1 MNVLPDIEMPMLKEE
16 IEEIDE
22 EVKDVKPVATM
33 EDIFQNAP
41 VMKEV
46 VVPKENPIV
55 ITGSAPMKKKR
66 ILSEDHKQKLNAA
79 RVKALEVRRANAKE
93 KKELKELEKK
103 AKQKKVDDLKK
114 YIGEDVPVPVK
125 EVVKEVK
132 TEVKTTP
139 LATADTPTTP
149 ATTDTPAT
157 FSSHMHLA
165 NPKKYLTQ
173 EDVEEISIQAI
184 AGYEKIRKGRKALKK
199 EENEKVKAQEEVR
212 ELLRKTIQ
220 PRNITYGQE
229 GYFNDCF

>member
-1 MNVLPDIEMPMLKEE
+1 MPLA
-16 IEEIDE
+16 
-22 EVKDVKPVATM
+22 KP
-33 EDIFQNAP
+33 
-41 VMKEV
+41 MK
-46 VVPKENPIV
+46 
-55 ITGSAPMKKKR
+55 PMKKKR
-66 ILSEDHKQKLNAA
+66 VLSEAHKEKLNGA
-79 RVKALEVRRANAKE
+79 RVKALEVRRANATA

-132 TEVKTTP
+132 TTP
-139 LATADTPTTP
+139 TTPTTP
-149 ATTDTPAT
+149 ATPN
-157 FSSHMHLA
+157 FSTHMHLA
-165 NPKKYLTQ
+165 PDKQKYLTA

-199 EENEKVKAQEEVR
+199 EENETKQAQEEVR

>member
-22 EVKDVKPVATM
+22 VDEVKDVKPVATM

-46 VVPKENPIV
+46 KEVKENPIV
-55 ITGSAPMKKKR
+55 ITGSMPLAKPMKPMKKKR
-66 ILSEDHKQKLNAA
+66 VLSEAHKEKLNAA

-114 YIGEDVPVPVK
+114 YIGET
-125 EVVKEVK
+125 EEVK
-132 TEVKTTP
+132 VKTTP
-139 LATADTPTTP
+139 ATP
-149 ATTDTPAT
+149 ATPAT
-157 FSSHMHLA
+157 FSTHMHLA
-165 NPKKYLTQ
+165 PDKKKYLTQ

-199 EENEKVKAQEEVR
+199 EATEKKQAQEEVR

>member
-16 IEEIDE
+16 IDE
-22 EVKDVKPVATM
+22 LSDEVSDEGNEVKDVKPVATM

-46 VVPKENPIV
+46 KEVKENPIV
-55 ITGSAPMKKKR
+55 ITGSAPMKPMKKKR
-66 ILSEDHKQKLNAA
+66 VLSEAHKEKLNAA

-103 AKQKKVDDLKK
+103 AKQKKVNDLKK
-114 YIGEDVPVPVK
+114 YIGETEDIVPQTK
-125 EVVKEVK
+125 
-132 TEVKTTP
+132 EVKTTP
-139 LATADTPTTP
+139 ATP
-149 ATTDTPAT
+149 ATPAT
-157 FSSHMHLA
+157 FSTHMHLA
-165 NPKKYLTQ
+165 PDKQKYLTQ

-184 AGYEKIRKGRKALKK
+184 AGYEKIRKSRKAQKK
-199 EENEKVKAQEEVR
+199 EENDKVKAQEEVR
-212 ELLRKTIQ
+212 DLIRKTVQ

>member
-16 IEEIDE
+16 IEELSDE
-22 EVKDVKPVATM
+22 VDEVKDVKPVATM

-41 VMKEV
+41 KMKEV
-46 VVPKENPIV
+46 IVPQTKENPIV

-66 ILSEDHKQKLNAA
+66 VLSEEHKQKLNGA

-103 AKQKKVDDLKK
+103 AKQKKVNDLKK
-114 YIGEDVPVPVK
+114 YIGETEDIVPQTK
-125 EVVKEVK
+125 
-132 TEVKTTP
+132 EVKTTP
-139 LATADTPTTP
+139 LAT
-149 ATTDTPAT
+149 TDTPAT
-157 FSSHMHLA
+157 PATFSTHMHLA
-165 NPKKYLTQ
+165 PDKQKYLTQ

-184 AGYEKIRKGRKALKK
+184 AGYEKIRKSRKAQKK
-199 EENEKVKAQEEVR
+199 EENDKAQEEVR
-212 ELLRKTIQ
+212 DLIRKTVQ